1 MGVLPPP
8 PPGSTKLN
16 QAGEGDG
23 FPRRSTKRSAGCL
36 CISASFS
43 GRSRCVLR
51 LASRVNTN
59 CGEFASAD
67 RRPPPAS
74 RQGINCKRV
83 RRAQQAAAAGKCPP
97 LSVRKLQSA
106 GRMRAAGK
114 IGGKQVDNHARKH
127 LLGLGP
133 LRGRE
138 EPSAHH
144 RTPFSVLWKIQK
156 GGAESGCFPNSIPQ
170 NGPLDSFRRP
180 WCHPHGL
187 GQVWLRCQTP
197 SPDARA
203 MLS

>member
-1 MGVLPPP
+1 MQHLGTPSTPMNGCGGVDSRCEQPSARGCNHHRVTKSAVLSLGSTRHGPMGVLPPP

-74 RQGINCKRV
+74 RQGINCK
-83 RRAQQAAAAGKCPP
+83 
-97 LSVRKLQSA
+97 A
-106 GRMRAAGK
+106 GRAEVSKQRLRVSARHFLFESCSRQAG
-114 IGGKQVDNHARKH
+114 
-127 LLGLGP
+127 
-133 LRGRE
+133 
-138 EPSAHH
+138 
-144 RTPFSVLWKIQK
+144 
-156 GGAESGCFPNSIPQ
+156 
-170 NGPLDSFRRP
+170 
-180 WCHPHGL
+180 
-187 GQVWLRCQTP
+187 
-197 SPDARA
+197 
-203 MLS
+203 